1 MNDSKNYLIDV
12 LKNPSFKLNIV
23 DGKLSK
29 NDSNYFKTVLKNL
42 INEKK
47 IFIDKDLKFYIKSTI
62 LIKTEININDIEQ
75 YILLLYL
82 IINLNKVYLNPSR
95 WYMSQYYNEYHNF
108 KLHTKLINLEY
119 FKENEIKHDI
129 LKWMIEKFINLDNHF
144 IFVEYFIYA
153 LKLGLSINLKCNL
166 LKSLEIN
173 PETNLKNYDDITYC
187 FIKQIDEILI
197 NPPTKK
203 IKNYFQNLHY
213 IKVKEEKEI
222 IIDYSKY
229 NTVYENSNNNNNL
242 IMTF

>member
-1 MNDSKNYLIDV
+1 MDGSNNYLIDV
-12 LKNPSFKLNIV
+12 LKNPLFKLNLV
-23 DGKLSK
+23 DGKLLK
-29 NDSNYFKTVLKNL
+29 NDSIYFKTVLKNL

-47 IFIDKDLKFYIKSTI
+47 IFIDKDIKFYIKSNI
-62 LIKTEININDIEQ
+62 LIKPEININDIEQ

-95 WYMSQYYNEYHNF
+95 WHMSQYYNEYHNF

-119 FKENEIKHDI
+119 LKENQIKPDI
-129 LKWMIEKFINLDNHF
+129 LKWMIEKFIKLDNHF

-153 LKLGLSINLKCNL
+153 LKLGLSINLKFNM
-166 LKSLEIN
+166 LKALEIN
-173 PETNLKNYDDITYC
+173 PETNLKNYDDITYY
-187 FIKQIDEILI
+187 FIKEIDEILI

-203 IKNYFQNLHY
+203 IKNYFQNIHY
-213 IKVKEEKEI
+213 IKLKQEKEI

-229 NTVYENSNNNNNL
+229 GLSFEQNNNS

>member
-1 MNDSKNYLIDV
+1 
-12 LKNPSFKLNIV
+12 
-23 DGKLSK
+23 
-29 NDSNYFKTVLKNL
+29 
-42 INEKK
+42 
-47 IFIDKDLKFYIKSTI
+47 
-62 LIKTEININDIEQ
+62 
-75 YILLLYL
+75 
-82 IINLNKVYLNPSR
+82 
-95 WYMSQYYNEYHNF
+95 MSQYYNEYHNF

>member
-1 MNDSKNYLIDV
+1 MNDYKNYLIDV
-12 LKNPSFKLNIV
+12 LKNPSFKLNII

-29 NDSNYFKTVLKNL
+29 NDSIYFKTILKNL

-47 IFIDKDLKFYIKSTI
+47 IFIDKDIKNYMKSKI
-62 LIKTEININDIEQ
+62 LIKSEININDIEQ

-82 IINLNKVYLNPSR
+82 IINLNKVYLDPSR
-95 WYMSQYYNEYHNF
+95 WWMCQYYNEYHNF

-119 FKENEIKHDI
+119 FKENEIKPDI

-144 IFVEYFIYA
+144 IFVDYFIYS
-153 LKLGLSINLKCNL
+153 LKLGLSINLKFNL
-166 LKSLEIN
+166 LKPLEIN
-173 PETNLKNYDDITYC
+173 PGTNLKNYDGATYC

-213 IKVKEEKEI
+213 IKIKEEKEI

-229 NTVYENSNNNNNL
+229 NTVYENNNNNNNL